1 MKRFQLSSPLLM
13 TASRRGYQVPH
24 VNPMPPVYRSRPD
37 LSIASSTSLRSCSHR
52 FLAARSLPS
61 IDNPSTPLRSSH
73 QEPDQLL
80 DSQDTSFGP
89 RQMLAELQSLF
100 HQPVLYE
107 SPSPRTI
114 KEYLDNCTTFN
125 LSPARAPFAGAG
137 TIPPSPCTSS
147 NFCPDDASLHSLPV
161 LRNENPIDQSE
172 VSSPSDNSSMCSLER
187 ALNFQCGFVAKTE
200 APRTLLDDGPTWP
213 YPAGW
218 LSDGSSAN
226 FDSTSGCQSPELP
239 PASVQSS
246 SSSSSKSSVDYDSVS
261 NDSTG
266 DSPLDS
272 NQSSSHKSSND
283 DLVSEKSIGGL
294 PLESNQSSCHESSV
308 SGTLPS
314 EAAPASSQLSSN
326 DYDTTSGNEEI
337 GTAVTFEESW
347 TPKPRRVVRLRR
359 SPLFKFPPL
368 GLAPAPCPGAAPV
381 TLPVSPPVIPS
392 PVIRTTS
399 PEDSLPRSPYSPRR
413 APFPYA
419 TRAPPPSPVSTYKLP
434 HGAPRPF
441 TLMPVSPPPHVPVF
455 EGPLVPS
462 WNAPGLRIVRI
473 TRRQLPPVN
482 PTRPSRSAS
491 APPATAAFSLKKA
504 ASPAPQSPA
513 CSPVTSEPVVAM
525 GEMQSPCQAYLPYL
539 DLIMDQNP
547 DIVQIDKPFHVPGA
561 WPEETKCPD
570 SSPTGSWSFLKGAAC
585 RSILLCSL
593 CCVEALLNAEASVPQ
608 TLAAATLL

>member
-1 MKRFQLSSPLLM
+1 MKRFQLSSPLLT

-24 VNPMPPVYRSRPD
+24 ANPMPPVYRSRPD

-52 FLAARSLPS
+52 FLAARTLPP
-61 IDNPSTPLRSSH
+61 IDNPSTPLRSSR
-73 QEPDQLL
+73 QEPDQFL

-125 LSPARAPFAGAG
+125 LSPVRAPFIGAG
-137 TIPPSPCTSS
+137 TTPPSPCTSS

-161 LRNENPIDQSE
+161 LRNEDTIDQSE
-172 VSSPSDNSSMCSLER
+172 VSSSSGNSSMCSLER

-200 APRTLLDDGPTWP
+200 APRTLLEDGPTWP

-218 LSDGSSAN
+218 LSDGSSAD
-226 FDSTSGCQSPELP
+226 FDSTSGFQSPELP

-261 NDSTG
+261 ENSIEDL
-266 DSPLDS
+266 PLNS
-272 NQSSSHKSSND
+272 SHTSSHKSS
-283 DLVSEKSIGGL
+283 
-294 PLESNQSSCHESSV
+294 V
-308 SGTLPS
+308 SGKLPS
-314 EAAPASSQLSSN
+314 EVAPASSQVSSN
-326 DYDTTSGNEEI
+326 DYDTTSGNEET
-337 GTAVTFEESW
+337 GTAVTFEDSW
-347 TPKPRRVVRLRR
+347 TPKPRRIVRLRR
-359 SPLFKFPPL
+359 SPLFKLPPV

-381 TLPVSPPVIPS
+381 ALLVSPPVIPS
-392 PVIRTTS
+392 PVLRTTS
-399 PEDSLPRSPYSPRR
+399 SEDNLSRSPYSPRR
-413 APFPYA
+413 APFPHA
-419 TRAPPPSPVSTYKLP
+419 TRAPPSSPVSTYKLP

-441 TLMPVSPPPHVPVF
+441 TLMPVSPPPPVAVF
-455 EGPLVPS
+455 KGPLVPS

-473 TRRQLPPVN
+473 TRRQLPPVK
-482 PTRPSRSAS
+482 PIRPSRCAS
-491 APPATAAFSLKKA
+491 APPATAPFSLKKA

-525 GEMQSPCQAYLPYL
+525 GEMQSPCHAYLPYL

-561 WPEETKCPD
+561 WPEETECSD
-570 SSPTGSWSFLKGAAC
+570 SSSTGSWSFLKGAAC
-585 RSILLCSL
+585 RCILLRSI
-593 CCVEALLNAEASVPQ
+593 CCIEALLNAKASLLQ
-608 TLAAATLL
+608 ASLATSAAAALL